1 MIDRGKVQKIAR
13 KFGVNVHQAKEI
25 KKGFYLI
32 KLRNG
37 KQYAIKPV
45 SNVSHTKWAD
55 RTLIKIRRSGFS
67 RIAWRRPHLKEEKK
81 PYIIYNDTLYVMS
94 PWIHGRHPNPKSMKE
109 MRACGIALA
118 KFHQAGLK
126 INVPKA
132 GKENAIGTWGKEL
145 AKKHS
150 LLASRINHPKKH
162 GYNDTIASFLRKHG
176 QEMLQYAKQAKQ
188 WLAKSNYKAACA
200 RARKTEPICHG
211 DGGPTN
217 FILNKKGLTLI
228 DFETLRVDLR
238 SYDLYRIIY
247 NSCKANNWKF
257 NTARAILNGYQT
269 VAKLNRNDFELMKI
283 WLRYPRTTDVMLHNY
298 HYVSKTKRAQIV
310 RDLPLILAAE
320 RKITRF
326 LKKLDQYSRSK

>member
-176 QEMLQYAKQAKQ
+176 QEMLQYAKQREQNKTSADCSGLTPNTGCGTKNHAFSEKIRSVQ
-188 WLAKSNYKAACA
+188 PVKINSMPPVFLNCFISDSTCRRSTSQLRPETNCTACFLNSSIAACLVPA
-200 RARKTEPICHG
+200 SDA
-211 DGGPTN
+211 
-217 FILNKKGLTLI
+217 TLI
-228 DFETLRVDLR
+228 E
-238 SYDLYRIIY
+238 
-247 NSCKANNWKF
+247 
-257 NTARAILNGYQT
+257 
-269 VAKLNRNDFELMKI
+269 
-283 WLRYPRTTDVMLHNY
+283 
-298 HYVSKTKRAQIV
+298 
-310 RDLPLILAAE
+310 
-320 RKITRF
+320 
-326 LKKLDQYSRSK
+326 

>member
-132 GKENAIGTWGKEL
+132 GKENAICGTKNHAFSE
-145 AKKHS
+145 KIRSVQPVK
-150 LLASRINHPKKH
+150 INSMPPV
-162 GYNDTIASFLRKHG
+162 FLNCFISDSTCRRSTS
-176 QEMLQYAKQAKQ
+176 QLRPETNCTACFLN
-188 WLAKSNYKAACA
+188 SSIAACLVPA
-200 RARKTEPICHG
+200 SDAA
-211 DGGPTN
+211 
-217 FILNKKGLTLI
+217 LI
-228 DFETLRVDLR
+228 E
-238 SYDLYRIIY
+238 
-247 NSCKANNWKF
+247 
-257 NTARAILNGYQT
+257 
-269 VAKLNRNDFELMKI
+269 
-283 WLRYPRTTDVMLHNY
+283 
-298 HYVSKTKRAQIV
+298 
-310 RDLPLILAAE
+310 
-320 RKITRF
+320 
-326 LKKLDQYSRSK
+326 